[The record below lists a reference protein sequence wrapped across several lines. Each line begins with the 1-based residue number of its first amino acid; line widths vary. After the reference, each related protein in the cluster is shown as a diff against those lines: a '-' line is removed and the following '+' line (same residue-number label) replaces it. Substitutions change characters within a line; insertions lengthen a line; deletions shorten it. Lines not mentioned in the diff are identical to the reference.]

1 VMDDDA
7 AVLNIARLIA
17 GDDPAEELVFVIR
30 KALNTL
36 SLTVRTETK
45 YPHRNELRARLK
57 KLLVAIETIRDDMH
71 DFDPMDQ
78 VRGGDNFFQNET
90 ETNHGLGDLAERA
103 KRILRDIPAGKGRH
117 KYFGRSEGA
126 TPQQR
131 CALMVSVLWEEVRSD
146 PPPNKN
152 AEAQEACATLWK
164 AAGGAIKRSKRS
176 QRSQRKTAGK
186 WTIPSD
192 GASTE
197 VWRDQAPH
205 GFASNSHYSVYG
217 GFSRNGLVFWW
228 IRPARSFCVGA

>member
-1 VMDDDA
+1 MDDDA
-7 AVLNIARLIA
+7 AVLDIARLIA
-17 GDDPAEELVFVIR
+17 GDDPTEGLVFVIR

-36 SLTVRTETK
+36 SWTVRTETK

-71 DFDPMDQ
+71 DLDLMNQ
-78 VRGGDNFFQNET
+78 VRGGDNFFQNES

-103 KRILRDIPAGKGRH
+103 KRIMRDIPAGKGSH

-131 CALMVSVLWEEVRSD
+131 CALMVSVLWEEVRST

-152 AEAQEACATLWK
+152 AQAQEACAALWK
-164 AAGGAIKRSKRS
+164 AAGGAIKRKRS
-176 QRSQRKTAGK
+176 RWKTAGK

-197 VWRDQAPH
+197 VWRDHLQA
-205 GFASNSHYSVYG
+205 AKRLRDSSDAKLLRRSL
-217 GFSRNGLVFWW
+217 SSD
-228 IRPARSFCVGA
+228 PARRASE